1 MRSTPGHAAARAE
14 AWRTLRRPLVPE
26 PYQPGGPIIDPA
38 SQAWV
43 KIPRPLQASGQ
54 KWSMKEVD
62 AEVAIRMN
70 RAV

>member
-1 MRSTPGHAAARAE
+1 MQSAPGQAAARAE

-26 PYQPGGPIIDPA
+26 PYQLGGPIIDSA

-43 KIPRPLQASGQ
+43 KIPQPLQASGQ
-54 KWSMKEVD
+54 KWSMKEVNE
-62 AEVAIRMN
+62 EVAMRMN

>member
-1 MRSTPGHAAARAE
+1 MRSTGGQAAARAE
-14 AWRTLRRPLVPE
+14 AWPTLRRPPLPE

-43 KIPRPLQASGQ
+43 KIPRLVQASGQ

-62 AEVAIRMN
+62 AEVAMKMN